1 MLITISTPIL
11 STEYKQLIEATYEQ
25 STSTYVVFVGD
36 GVYAPTLNTAFFE
49 QLANTLKST
58 VKDKSTLNLS
68 FLSTDAATRGANLP
82 EWLIFQISNEWP
94 LQGNLRGLFVL
105 RLKAVGRCPS
115 ARKARIHPGIFGER

>member
-36 GVYAPTLNTAFFE
+36 GVYAPALNTAFFE
-49 QLANTLKST
+49 QLANTVKST

-68 FLSTDAATRGANLP
+68 FLSTDADTRGANLP
-82 EWLIFQISNEWP
+82 EHINPISYKELAAISAKNQHWIP
-94 LQGNLRGLFVL
+94 L
-105 RLKAVGRCPS
+105 S
-115 ARKARIHPGIFGER
+115 

>member
-1 MLITISTPIL
+1 MLITISTPNL

-36 GVYAPTLNTAFFE
+36 GVYAPALNTAFFE
-49 QLANTLKST
+49 QLANTVEST

-82 EWLIFQISNEWP
+82 EHFNPISYKELAAISAKNQHWIP
-94 LQGNLRGLFVL
+94 L
-105 RLKAVGRCPS
+105 S
-115 ARKARIHPGIFGER
+115 

>member
-36 GVYAPTLNTAFFE
+36 GVYAPALNTAFFE
-49 QLANTLKST
+49 QLANTVEST

-68 FLSTDAATRGANLP
+68 FLSTDADTRGANLP
-82 EWLIFQISNEWP
+82 EHINPISHKELAAISAKNQHWIP
-94 LQGNLRGLFVL
+94 L
-105 RLKAVGRCPS
+105 S
-115 ARKARIHPGIFGER
+115 